1 MLANQPAVLEYANG
15 LADNKLPNAGFT
27 MIFPVSMIVKLILVQ
42 VLFGW
47 LVNG

>member
-1 MLANQPAVLEYANG
+1 MLSNQPAVLEYSTT
-15 LADNKLPNAGFT
+15 LAGNKLPNAGFT

-47 LVNG
+47 LIG